1 MFYTYFP
8 FCSLSLSLFKVRST
22 LRVVKTKVL
31 ITAHDTTI
39 NTLVKM
45 WYFQGKEGKKK
56 NLVHAS
62 IKIKSFKR

>member
-8 FCSLSLSLFKVRST
+8 FCSLSLFLFKVRST
-22 LRVVKTKVL
+22 LLVVKTKVL

-45 WYFQGKEGKKK
+45 WYFQGKEGEK